1 MADAAREV
9 VGRPFTAFN
18 FRVELDVPGLSS
30 QLCAASFAEC
40 DGLEMSL
47 SPQTIREGG
56 NNSRQIH
63 LTGPVGYGQLSLKR
77 GMSDTFDLWR
87 WFDLVMQTGQSGLRG
102 SGVVVM
108 LASDGSTV
116 QMRFTITGCLPV
128 KLKAS
133 ALSAKDGAVAIEEMQ
148 IAYETLSF
156 Q

>member
-30 QLCAASFAEC
+30 ELCSASFAEC
-40 DGLEMSL
+40 DGLEMTL

-56 NNSRQIH
+56 DNSRQIH

-87 WFDLVMQTGQSGLRG
+87 WFDKVMQRGQAGLRG
-102 SGVVVM
+102 SGVVVY
-108 LASDGSTV
+108 LASDGETEQV
-116 QMRFTITGCLPV
+116 RFTLTGCLPV

-133 ALSAKDGAVAIEEMQ
+133 ALNAKDGAVAIEEMQ
-148 IAYETLSF
+148 IAFETLGLE
-156 Q
+156 